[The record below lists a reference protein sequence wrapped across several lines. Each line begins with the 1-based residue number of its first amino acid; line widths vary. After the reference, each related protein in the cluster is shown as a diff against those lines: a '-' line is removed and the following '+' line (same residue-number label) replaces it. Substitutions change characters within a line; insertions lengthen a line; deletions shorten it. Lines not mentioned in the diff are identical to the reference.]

1 MIQKTTFY
9 KMTGG
14 GNDFI
19 LIPDFEEQIP
29 EGTLS
34 ELSRK
39 ICQRRLSVGADGLIL
54 LKPSPTAHFRWLF
67 FNADGSEAEMC
78 GNGGRCAARLAHMLG
93 KAPPVLVFE
102 TKVGPVRA
110 EVNGRNVKITLPPPR
125 DMNRGLRIRFSDGEL
140 ELDFINTGVP
150 HAVIFVDDIEG
161 VDVTRIGR
169 AVRWHE
175 AFKPDGT
182 NVDFVKVHRGEL
194 LVRTYERGVE
204 EETLACGTGAIASA
218 LIAHLKGLVSSP
230 TRVIT
235 RGGEPLTVHYR
246 LQGGFFGE
254 VALEGEVRLVYK
266 GHLEEAI

>member
-1 MIQKTTFY
+1 MTFY

-19 LIPDFEEQIP
+19 LIPDFEERIP
-29 EGTLS
+29 EGALS

-39 ICQRRLSVGADGLIL
+39 LCRRRLSVGADGLIV
-54 LKPSPTAHFRWLF
+54 LKPSPTAHFRWRF

-102 TKVGPVRA
+102 TKAGPIRA

-125 DMNRGLRIRFSDGEL
+125 DMNMGLRIRIPDGEL

-150 HAVIFVDDIEG
+150 HAVIFVDDIQG
-161 VDVTRIGR
+161 VDVAGIGR

-175 AFKPDGT
+175 AFRPNGT
-182 NVDFVKVHRGEL
+182 NVDFVKVSGGEL

-204 EETLACGTGAIASA
+204 GETLACGTGAVASA
-218 LIAHLKGLVSSP
+218 LVAHLKGLVSSP

-246 LQGGFFGE
+246 LQGGSFGE
-254 VALEGEVRLVYK
+254 VVLEGEVRLVYK
-266 GHLEEAI
+266 GHLEEAT